1 MEFPFAGGSYE
12 DFSKN
17 LNSQVCQNLYPVL
30 DQQEGKSVISLE
42 NVPGLTLILNFE

>member
-17 LNSQVCQNLYPVL
+17 LNSQVCQNLYPVI
-30 DQQEGKSVISLE
+30 D
-42 NVPGLTLILNFE
+42 PGLTLIVNFE

>member
-1 MEFPFAGGSYE
+1 MEFPFCGGNYE

-17 LNSQVCQNLYPVL
+17 LNSQICQNLYPVL

-42 NVPGLTLILNFE
+42 NIPGLVLIVDFE